1 MNFSHLS
8 RSHRSVPLNVSPAL
22 RPDCR
27 GYDITQTRKQ
37 GPVGYESL
45 THQDQLGVDDTSRV
59 SEVVT
64 RGMCGCKRGY
74 RTKKARFNV
83 PADVLQ
89 DLVCGA
95 VLAQGQSRVRGTNL
109 HVLLAV
115 GDALADLVVHP
126 TGGEVRER
134 SGEWDFPTNGHACG
148 DAHHVGLGNAHLEES
163 VGERVLEGV
172 HFQRTCQ
179 VSAKAHHIAVGL
191 AGFKQALAEAGAGVF
206 VLCGVEKDV
215 M

>member
-8 RSHRSVPLNVSPAL
+8 GSHRSVPLNVSPAL

-89 DLVCGA
+89 DFPSHVDITA
-95 VLAQGQSRVRGTNL
+95 VEV
-109 HVLLAV
+109 VK
-115 GDALADLVVHP
+115 DARL
-126 TGGEVRER
+126 
-134 SGEWDFPTNGHACG
+134 
-148 DAHHVGLGNAHLEES
+148 
-163 VGERVLEGV
+163 
-172 HFQRTCQ
+172 
-179 VSAKAHHIAVGL
+179 
-191 AGFKQALAEAGAGVF
+191 
-206 VLCGVEKDV
+206 
-215 M
+215 